1 MATGQQRLSGP
12 PDWLRRGEPLALGVR
27 EFTLLETVAMA
38 LIVAVGLAFLTW
50 LLAGYYERRGGF
62 GKK

>member
-1 MATGQQRLSGP
+1 MH
-12 PDWLRRGEPLALGVR
+12 WLGSTFLVR
-27 EFTLLETVAMA
+27 EFTLEETVIMG
-38 LIVAVGLAFLTW
+38 IVIAFGVAFLSW

>member
-1 MATGQQRLSGP
+1 ML
-12 PDWLRRGEPLALGVR
+12 PDVLLVRDFTPEETILMGIVVAFGV
-27 EFTLLETVAMA
+27 
-38 LIVAVGLAFLTW
+38 AFFSW

>member
-1 MATGQQRLSGP
+1 MRF
-12 PDWLRRGEPLALGVR
+12 PDLLLVRDFSPEETIIMGIVIGFGV
-27 EFTLLETVAMA
+27 
-38 LIVAVGLAFLTW
+38 AFFAW

>member
-1 MATGQQRLSGP
+1 MV
-12 PDWLRRGEPLALGVR
+12 PLQIQVR
-27 EFTLLETVAMA
+27 DPSLQEAI
-38 LIVAVGLAFLTW
+38 LIAFFIAVGVAFLTW

>member
-1 MATGQQRLSGP
+1 MVLLLTI
-12 PDWLRRGEPLALGVR
+12 R
-27 EFTLLETVAMA
+27 EFTLWETVLMA
-38 LIVAVGLAFLTW
+38 LVVALGLGLLTW

>member
-1 MATGQQRLSGP
+1 MS
-12 PDWLRRGEPLALGVR
+12 WLGGILVVR
-27 EFTLLETVAMA
+27 EFTLEETVIMG
-38 LIVAVGLAFLTW
+38 IVIAFGVAFFAW

>member
-1 MATGQQRLSGP
+1 MSVPNL
-12 PDWLRRGEPLALGVR
+12 LLVR
-27 EFTLLETVAMA
+27 DFSMEETILMG
-38 LIVAVGLAFLTW
+38 IVIAIGIGFFAW

>member
-1 MATGQQRLSGP
+1 MSLQRL
-12 PDWLRRGEPLALGVR
+12 LLVR
-27 EFTLLETVAMA
+27 DFSMEETILMG
-38 LIVAVGLAFLTW
+38 IVIAVGVGFVAW

>member
-1 MATGQQRLSGP
+1 M
-12 PDWLRRGEPLALGVR
+12 RRIYLVRDFAPEETLVLG
-27 EFTLLETVAMA
+27 
-38 LIVAVGLAFLTW
+38 IVIAIGVAFLAW

>member
-1 MATGQQRLSGP
+1 LAAARMLIPRL
-12 PDWLRRGEPLALGVR
+12 LLVR
-27 EFTLLETVAMA
+27 EFSLEETLLMG
-38 LIVAVGLAFLTW
+38 IVIAVGVGFFAW

>member
-1 MATGQQRLSGP
+1 M
-12 PDWLRRGEPLALGVR
+12 DWLGSTLVVR
-27 EFTLLETVAMA
+27 EFTLEETVIMG
-38 LIVAVGLAFLTW
+38 IVIAFGVGFLAW

>member
-1 MATGQQRLSGP
+1 MP
-12 PDWLRRGEPLALGVR
+12 WLPRILAVRDFSLEETILMGIVVALGV
-27 EFTLLETVAMA
+27 
-38 LIVAVGLAFLTW
+38 AFFAW